1 MEIRQETTLPK
12 VLAHLSRTQIDRPA
26 GMITQ
31 VFDDYDFLFGE
42 SLRLSPDGRALAGH
56 ARGQEDHRQIF
67 VKIPWG
73 QNPLYQLISEEPEV
87 ALHYVDGFVTG
98 LLSPRHQLYELRS
111 EGRHVGRI
119 HHFPNIGFVLT
130 NKEPCTLLQLI
141 DYAGEK
147 WVVYHSD
154 LPSTFLTV
162 TPYAVVTTASGEL
175 AAILA
180 VQRGWN
186 IRKNCLKLFRP
197 VPAPVIPML
206 MAVFFGLQVTR
217 SVDPAQRDAAL
228 ALAFG
233 DGTAPV
239 TWA

>member
-1 MEIRQETTLPK
+1 MEIRQETTLPQ
-12 VLAHLSRTQIDRPA
+12 VLAQLSRAQIDRPA
-26 GMITQ
+26 EMITQ
-31 VFDDYDFLFGE
+31 VFEDYDFFFGE
-42 SLRLSPDGRALAGH
+42 SLRLSLGGRALAGH
-56 ARGQEDHRQIF
+56 ARGQEKHRQVF

-119 HHFPNIGFVLT
+119 HHFPNIGFVFT
-130 NKEPCTLLQLI
+130 NKEPCRVLHLI
-141 DYAGEK
+141 DFAGEK
-147 WVVYHSD
+147 WVVYHAD
-154 LPSTFLTV
+154 LPSTLLTV

-175 AAILA
+175 VAIL
-180 VQRGWN
+180 VMQRGWSL
-186 IRKNCLKLFRP
+186 RKNCLKLFRP
-197 VPAPVIPML
+197 VPAPVIPLM
-206 MAVFFGLQVTR
+206 MAVFFGLQATA

-233 DGTAPV
+233 NGSDPV
-239 TWA
+239 IWP